1 MPISGIGVLSKRLY
15 YLVLIVV
22 RMTSNT
28 ITITLPRDLA
38 TRIDN
43 ERGDVPRSLF
53 IRRVLERTYDV
64 SGGKK
69 KG

>member
-1 MPISGIGVLSKRLY
+1 
-15 YLVLIVV
+15 
-22 RMTSNT
+22 MTSNT
-28 ITITLPRDLA
+28 ITITLPKELA
-38 TRIDN
+38 AKIEA